1 MKKIATGN
9 KAVAE
14 AVKQIMPDVVA
25 AYPITPQ
32 TEIVE
37 QVAEFV
43 SSGELKTRY
52 IPVESEHSAM
62 AACIGAS
69 ITGART
75 FTATSSHGLLYMH
88 EMTNWAAGARLPI
101 VMANVNRSLGPGWN
115 IWAEHTDA
123 LQERDTGWLQ
133 VYVSTV
139 QEAYDATLMAFRIAE
154 HNDVLL
160 PVMVNLDGFLLSHI
174 MQPLDTVELGDFI
187 PPLRLP
193 HAIDVKNPAGY
204 GGLTGPDQHFRMR
217 WDIECSMRDS
227 VKVIEA
233 TEREFARRFG
243 RTYGFVE
250 EYQCD
255 DAEVVVVAMGTLG
268 KEAEVA
274 IDLLRKEGVKAG
286 SMRLRWLRPFP
297 RLNLKGKQVVVID
310 RDYSFGRGGI
320 LATEIMA
327 QTKEEVASVI
337 AGIGGQEVTYEDVAD
352 FIRNRR
358 MGYRV
363 LVRGEQQCL
372 RSVSTPVEVRAALPP
387 HVSLRLLQSMM
398 ENMQPP
404 PRSMELSAGGH
415 LSSLSSGSMTN
426 PSGSTAR

>member
-14 AVKQIMPDVVA
+14 AVKQVQPSVVA

-37 QVAEFV
+37 QIAEFV
-43 SSGELKTRY
+43 STGELKSRY

-69 ITGART
+69 ITGIRT

-101 VMANVNRSLGPGWN
+101 VMANVNRSIGPGWN

-123 LQERDTGWLQ
+123 MQERDTGWLQ

-154 HNDVLL
+154 DNHVLL
-160 PVMVNLDGFLLSHI
+160 PVMVNLDGFSLSHI

-187 PPLRLP
+187 PTMHLP
-193 HAIDVKNPAGY
+193 HAIDPKHPAGY
-204 GGLTGPDQHFRMR
+204 GGLTGPDQHFKFR
-217 WDIECSMRDS
+217 WDIERSMRDS
-227 VKVIEA
+227 VTVIDE
-233 TEREFARRFG
+233 TEKEFAKRFG
-243 RTYGFVE
+243 RKYGFTDD
-250 EYQCD
+250 YQCD
-255 DAEVVVVAMGTLG
+255 DADAVVVSMGTLG

-274 IDLLRKEGVKAG
+274 IDILRKEGIRAG

-297 RLNLKGKQVVVID
+297 KLDLKGKDIIVID
-310 RDYSFGRGGI
+310 RDYSFGFGGI
-320 LATEIMA
+320 LATSIRA
-327 QTKEEVASVI
+327 QQKTDVYSVI
-337 AGIGGQEVTYEDVAD
+337 AGLGGQEVTYEDIAD
-352 FIRNRR
+352 FIRKRR
-358 MGYRV
+358 MGEEFWFGV
-363 LVRGEQQCL
+363 HDDV
-372 RSVSTPVEVRAALPP
+372 
-387 HVSLRLLQSMM
+387 
-398 ENMQPP
+398 
-404 PRSMELSAGGH
+404 
-415 LSSLSSGSMTN
+415 
-426 PSGSTAR
+426 

>member
-9 KAVAE
+9 KAIAE
-14 AVKQIMPDVVA
+14 AVKQAVPGVVA

-37 QVAEFV
+37 QIAEFV
-43 SSGELKTRY
+43 SGGLMPSRY
-52 IPVESEHSAM
+52 IAVESEHSAM

-69 ITGART
+69 ITGVRT

-139 QEAYDATLMAFRIAE
+139 QEAYDTILMAFRIAE

-174 MQPLDTVELGDFI
+174 MQPVDTVELGDFI
-187 PPLRLP
+187 PRIHLP
-193 HAIDVKNPAGY
+193 HAIDPKHPAGY
-204 GGLTGPDQHFRMR
+204 GTLTGPDQQFRFR
-217 WDIECSMRDS
+217 WDIERSMRDS
-227 VKVIEA
+227 KKVIEE
-233 TEREFARRFG
+233 TEKEFAKRFG
-243 RTYGFVE
+243 RKYGFTE
-250 EYQCD
+250 DYRCE
-255 DAEVVVVAMGTLG
+255 DADVIVVAMGTLG

-274 IDLLRKEGVKAG
+274 VDILRKEGIKAG

-297 RLNLKGKQVVVID
+297 KLNLKEKQVVVID

-327 QTKEEVASVI
+327 QTKEDLYSVI
-337 AGIGGQEVTYEDVAD
+337 AGIGGQEVTYDDIAGFV
-352 FIRNRR
+352 RTRR
-358 MGYRV
+358 MGEEFWFGV
-363 LVRGEQQCL
+363 N
-372 RSVSTPVEVRAALPP
+372 A
-387 HVSLRLLQSMM
+387 HV
-398 ENMQPP
+398 
-404 PRSMELSAGGH
+404 
-415 LSSLSSGSMTN
+415 
-426 PSGSTAR
+426 

>member
-14 AVKQIMPDVVA
+14 AVKQVQPVVIA
-25 AYPITPQ
+25 VYPITPQ

-37 QVAEFV
+37 QIAEFV
-43 SSGELKTRY
+43 STGELKSRY

-69 ITGART
+69 ITGIRT

-101 VMANVNRSLGPGWN
+101 VMANVNRSIGPGWN

-123 LQERDTGWLQ
+123 MQERDTGWLQ

-160 PVMVNLDGFLLSHI
+160 PVMVNLDGFSLSHI
-174 MQPLDTVELGDFI
+174 MQPLDTVEIGDFI
-187 PPLRLP
+187 PPMHLP
-193 HAIDVKNPAGY
+193 HAIDPTHPAGY
-204 GGLTGPDQHFRMR
+204 GGLTGPDQHFKFR
-217 WDIECSMRDS
+217 WDIERSMRDS

-233 TEREFARRFG
+233 TEKDFAQRFG
-243 RTYGFVE
+243 RKYGFTE
-250 EYQCD
+250 DYLCE
-255 DAEVVVVAMGTLG
+255 DADVVVVSMGTLG

-274 IDLLRKEGVKAG
+274 IDMLRKEGIRAG

-297 RLNLKGKQVVVID
+297 KPDLKGKEVVVID
-310 RDYSFGRGGI
+310 RDYSFGFGGI
-320 LATEIMA
+320 LAKSVQARQKTD
-327 QTKEEVASVI
+327 VYSVI
-337 AGIGGQEVTYEDVAD
+337 AGLGGQEVTYEDIAD
-352 FIRNRR
+352 FIRKRR
-358 MGYRV
+358 MGEEYWFGV
-363 LVRGEQQCL
+363 ND
-372 RSVSTPVEVRAALPP
+372 
-387 HVSLRLLQSMM
+387 HV
-398 ENMQPP
+398 
-404 PRSMELSAGGH
+404 
-415 LSSLSSGSMTN
+415 
-426 PSGSTAR
+426 

>member
-14 AVKQIMPDVVA
+14 AVKQAIPDVIA

-37 QVAEFV
+37 QIAEFV
-43 SSGELKTRY
+43 TGGELKSRY
-52 IPVESEHSAM
+52 IAVESEHSAM
-62 AACIGAS
+62 AACIGAG

-101 VMANVNRSLGPGWN
+101 VMANVNRSLAPGWN

-154 HNDVLL
+154 HHDVLL

-174 MQPLDTVELGDFI
+174 MQPLDTVEPGDFI
-187 PPLRLP
+187 PPISLP
-193 HAIDVKNPAGY
+193 YAIDTKNPAGY
-204 GGLTGPDQHFRMR
+204 GGLTGPDQQFKFR
-217 WDIECSMRDS
+217 WEIERSMRDS
-227 VKVIEA
+227 VKVIEE
-233 TEREFARRFG
+233 TEKEFAKRFG
-243 RTYGFVE
+243 RTYGFTE
-250 EYQCD
+250 DYQCE
-255 DAEVVVVAMGTLG
+255 DADVIVVAMGTLG

-274 IDLLRKEGVKAG
+274 INLLRKEGIKAG

-297 RLNLKGKQVVVID
+297 KLDLEGKQVVVID

-320 LATEIMA
+320 LATEIVA
-327 QTKEEVASVI
+327 QTKEEVFSVI

-352 FIRNRR
+352 FVRKRR
-358 MGYRV
+358 IGTEFWFGV
-363 LVRGEQQCL
+363 NNNV
-372 RSVSTPVEVRAALPP
+372 
-387 HVSLRLLQSMM
+387 
-398 ENMQPP
+398 
-404 PRSMELSAGGH
+404 
-415 LSSLSSGSMTN
+415 
-426 PSGSTAR
+426 

>member
-14 AVKQIMPDVVA
+14 AVKQVRPTVVA

-37 QVAEFV
+37 QIAEFV
-43 SSGELKTRY
+43 STGELKSRY

-69 ITGART
+69 ITGIRT

-101 VMANVNRSLGPGWN
+101 VMANVNRSIGPGWN

-123 LQERDTGWLQ
+123 MQERDTGWLQ

-160 PVMVNLDGFLLSHI
+160 PVMVNLDGFSLSHI
-174 MQPLDTVELGDFI
+174 MQPLDTVEPGDFI
-187 PPLRLP
+187 PPIHLP
-193 HAIDVKNPAGY
+193 HAIDPKHPAGY
-204 GGLTGPDQHFRMR
+204 GGLTGPDQHFKFR
-217 WDIECSMRDS
+217 WDIERSMRDS
-227 VKVIEA
+227 VKVIEETEKDFA
-233 TEREFARRFG
+233 TRFG
-243 RTYGFVE
+243 RRYGFTDD
-250 EYQCD
+250 YQCD
-255 DAEVVVVAMGTLG
+255 DAEVVIVSMGTLG

-274 IDLLRKEGVKAG
+274 IDILRKEGIRAG

-297 RLNLKGKQVVVID
+297 KLNLKGKDIVVID
-310 RDYSFGRGGI
+310 RDYSFGFGGI
-320 LATEIMA
+320 LATSIRA
-327 QTKEEVASVI
+327 QQKTDVYSVI
-337 AGIGGQEVTYEDVAD
+337 AGLGGQEVTYEDIAD
-352 FIRNRR
+352 FIRKRR
-358 MGYRV
+358 MGEEFWFGV
-363 LVRGEQQCL
+363 HD
-372 RSVSTPVEVRAALPP
+372 
-387 HVSLRLLQSMM
+387 HV
-398 ENMQPP
+398 
-404 PRSMELSAGGH
+404 
-415 LSSLSSGSMTN
+415 
-426 PSGSTAR
+426 

>member
-1 MKKIATGN
+1 MGICTQ
-9 KAVAE
+9 AV
-14 AVKQIMPDVVA
+14 PTVVA

-37 QVAEFV
+37 QVAEV
-43 SSGELKTRY
+43 VTGGELKSRY
-52 IPVESEHSAM
+52 IAVESEHSAM

-69 ITGART
+69 VTGVRT

-101 VMANVNRSLGPGWN
+101 VMANINRSLGPGWN

-139 QEAYDATLMAFRIAE
+139 QEAYDATIMAFRIAE

-174 MQPLDTVELGDFI
+174 MQPLDTVDVGDFV
-187 PPLRLP
+187 PPIHLP

-204 GGLTGPDQHFRMR
+204 GGLTGPDQQFKFR
-217 WDIECSMRDS
+217 WDIEKSIRAS
-227 VKVIEA
+227 VNVIEE
-233 TEREFARRFG
+233 TEKEFTKRFG
-243 RTYGFVE
+243 RKYGFTDD
-250 EYQCD
+250 YQCT
-255 DAEVVVVAMGTLG
+255 DAEVIIVAMGTLG

-274 IDLLRKEGVKAG
+274 VDLLRKEGVKAG

-297 RLNLKGKQVVVID
+297 KLNIKGKQVVVID

-327 QTKEEVASVI
+327 QTKEAVFSVI

-352 FIRNRR
+352 FVRKRR
-358 MGYRV
+358 MGEEFWFGV
-363 LVRGEQQCL
+363 NN
-372 RSVSTPVEVRAALPP
+372 
-387 HVSLRLLQSMM
+387 HV
-398 ENMQPP
+398 
-404 PRSMELSAGGH
+404 
-415 LSSLSSGSMTN
+415 
-426 PSGSTAR
+426 